1 MEETIR
7 DTFKHIHLL
16 SLLFPICYAH
26 ALAHKTHTNTQMCA
40 SQWRRVM
47 FQVMWG
53 RCLCVWDSRREQSA
67 CLAPLSCMARQA
79 AASHWLGTQ
88 WEPDCTHCT
97 LPTSKTCDI
106 HDYQTEDKMSD
117 WSRHQIVSCFCTSS
131 FFHHLRPCA
140 CKAHRLSGIA
150 SKYTCFF
157 HIMNYTT
164 VWKFSQ
170 KDSLI

>member
-1 MEETIR
+1 MHMLSRSHTQ
-7 DTFKHIHLL
+7 KH
-16 SLLFPICYAH
+16 
-26 ALAHKTHTNTQMCA
+26 TQICA

-88 WEPDCTHCT
+88 WEPDCTHST

-106 HDYQTEDKMSD
+106 HDYQTEDKTSD
-117 WSRHQIVSCFCTSS
+117 WERHQMSVDIKMFLQLLLLLFFFYNLRHSVHVKCIVCLELHPNILL
-131 FFHHLRPCA
+131 FF
-140 CKAHRLSGIA
+140 
-150 SKYTCFF
+150 FF
-157 HIMNYTT
+157 FFF
-164 VWKFSQ
+164 VK
-170 KDSLI
+170 